1 MIESNEFPRR
11 HIGPDDSDVLMM
23 LDALNLES
31 LDSLIDLAV
40 PTNIREVSEPLTLPD
55 PLTEAEALVQLKGIA
70 LKNQVQTSLIGLG
83 YYNNYTPGV
92 IQRNILENP
101 AWYTAYTPYQPEISQ
116 GRLEALF
123 NYQTL
128 VSELTGCELSNA
140 SLLDEPTAVAEAMT
154 LLYRVQKSSKNTFLL
169 DIDSLPQTKSVVLT
183 RAEAMGINVVIG
195 DPNQAPD
202 DCFAVVYQY
211 PGASGEVRDK
221 TEAIREH
228 KQNGILIRVS
238 AE

>member
-101 AWYTAYTPYQPEISQ
+101 AWYTAYTPYQP
-116 GRLEALF
+116 
-123 NYQTL
+123 
-128 VSELTGCELSNA
+128 
-140 SLLDEPTAVAEAMT
+140 
-154 LLYRVQKSSKNTFLL
+154 
-169 DIDSLPQTKSVVLT
+169 
-183 RAEAMGINVVIG
+183 
-195 DPNQAPD
+195 
-202 DCFAVVYQY
+202 
-211 PGASGEVRDK
+211 
-221 TEAIREH
+221 
-228 KQNGILIRVS
+228 
-238 AE
+238 

>member
-123 NYQTL
+123 N
-128 VSELTGCELSNA
+128 LS
-140 SLLDEPTAVAEAMT
+140 
-154 LLYRVQKSSKNTFLL
+154 
-169 DIDSLPQTKSVVLT
+169 
-183 RAEAMGINVVIG
+183 
-195 DPNQAPD
+195 
-202 DCFAVVYQY
+202 
-211 PGASGEVRDK
+211 
-221 TEAIREH
+221 
-228 KQNGILIRVS
+228 LIHI
-238 AE
+238 